1 MNLTLWIQRGKVA
14 LDEVRLLGSGIHSV
28 INNSRQTKNHFFFRF
43 SISRVWEW
51 ACIISGR
58 IEMFF
63 RSRRS
68 CK

>member
-43 SISRVWEW
+43 SISRV
-51 ACIISGR
+51 
-58 IEMFF
+58 
-63 RSRRS
+63 
-68 CK
+68 